1 MREAEGCNGW
11 DKTVHEYFL
20 AHFNVA
26 RPLGAVNV
34 HLDES
39 KYFFKQLQ
47 EMFERDHL
55 HEGLMWHRHG
65 MRAADGRELNFFEIA
80 ALDTKGPDNPHIY
93 TVAGWR
99 DAKDLHNF
107 AYRDRQHM
115 ANMKRLRH
123 WVDRS
128 EGANMVMWWA
138 ERDTRISLDMAWDR
152 LQRLRKDGP
161 GPHAFNLQ
169 QRFDPPEMSSVA

>member
-11 DKTVHEYFL
+11 DKPVHEYFL

-26 RPLGAVNV
+26 RPLGAFNV

-47 EMFERDHL
+47 ELFERDHL

-80 ALDTKGPDNPHIY
+80 ALDSKGPDNPHIY